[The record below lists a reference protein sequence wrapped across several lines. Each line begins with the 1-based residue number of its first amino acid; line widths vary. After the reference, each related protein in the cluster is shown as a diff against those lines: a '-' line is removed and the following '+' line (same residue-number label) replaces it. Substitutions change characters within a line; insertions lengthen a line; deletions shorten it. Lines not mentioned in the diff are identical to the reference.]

1 MPSRKS
7 PDTSTGG
14 IELSQV
20 VKAAVVAIGANHDR
34 SVNFESLRGLADTVG
49 DDSLMKMFELSVAA
63 KIELFKNGGRTPH
76 WDDLYNQK
84 IAVEKEVY
92 NRILAPISDSPGVSE
107 VSEESRRWLEASR
120 ELSALSSG
128 LFGLIEAL
136 DIPKPSPSR
145 KSKS

>member
-1 MPSRKS
+1 MPPRKS
-7 PDTSTGG
+7 PDTSIGG

-49 DDSLMKMFELSVAA
+49 DDSLMKMFGISVAG
-63 KIELFKNGGRTPH
+63 KIELWKNGATPRYY
-76 WDDLYNQK
+76 DLYNQK
-84 IAVEKEVY
+84 EEVEAE
-92 NRILAPISDSPGVSE
+92 ISDRITGSISNLPVDEE
-107 VSEESRRWLEASR
+107 VSRHLRLQVSR

-128 LFGLIEAL
+128 FFGLTEAI
-136 DIPKPSPSR
+136 DIPKQPSSQ

>member
-1 MPSRKS
+1 MQSRKS

-20 VKAAVVAIGANHDR
+20 VKAAVVAIGANHDC

-84 IAVEKEVY
+84 EKVEAEISD
-92 NRILAPISDSPGVSE
+92 RILGTFSNLPVDEE
-107 VSEESRRWLEASR
+107 VSRHLRLQVSR

-128 LFGLIEAL
+128 FFGLTEAL
-136 DIPKPSPSR
+136 NLP
-145 KSKS
+145 

>member
-1 MPSRKS
+1 MESS
-7 PDTSTGG
+7 IGG

-20 VKAAVVAIGANHDR
+20 VKAAVVAIGAKSD

-49 DDSLMKMFELSVAA
+49 DDSLMKMFELSVAG

-76 WDDLYNQK
+76 WDDLYDQK
-84 IAVEKEVY
+84 EEVEAEIFD
-92 NRILAPISDSPGVSE
+92 RILGTFSNLPVDEE
-107 VSEESRRWLEASR
+107 VSRHLRLQVSR

-128 LFGLIEAL
+128 FFGLTEAI
-136 DIPKPSPSR
+136 DIPKQPSSR